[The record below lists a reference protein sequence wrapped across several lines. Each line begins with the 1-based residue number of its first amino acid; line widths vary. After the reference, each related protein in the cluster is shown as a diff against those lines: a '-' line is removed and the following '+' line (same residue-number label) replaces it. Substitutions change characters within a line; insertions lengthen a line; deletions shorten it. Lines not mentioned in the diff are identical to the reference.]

1 MGLCASLRA
10 YSQGRL
16 APLRPKIIVDTF
28 MKRIFHLSIISLT
41 LLGLALS
48 AKAAAALT
56 PQEVVARIQAQYDK
70 SGGFKAWFRQES
82 RLKGSTQGDAAE
94 GWMYF
99 KKPLQMRWQYENPP
113 AQKKE
118 VISDGK
124 QVWMYLP
131 QDQLAMVYPLNQ
143 VMRSDLVMRFFSGIG
158 QINEEFKISWQR
170 PPKEG
175 ADYAIEL
182 APRQPQMELKALTL
196 TIDPQ
201 TYQVKRFEFTNAL
214 EEETRFAFTRIQMD
228 YQASPGFFTFTPP
241 PGVQVVK
248 EGQTAR

>member
-1 MGLCASLRA
+1 
-10 YSQGRL
+10 
-16 APLRPKIIVDTF
+16 
-28 MKRIFHLSIISLT
+28 MKKFYQIGVFWTVLVLI
-41 LLGLALS
+41 LALGAQPS
-48 AKAAAALT
+48 AALT

-82 RLKGSTQGDAAE
+82 RLKGATQGDMAE

-99 KKPLQMRWQYENPP
+99 KKPLKMRWQYENPP

-131 QDQLAMVYPLNQ
+131 QDQLVMVYPLNQ
-143 VMRSDLVMRFFSGIG
+143 VLRSDLVMRFFSGIG
-158 QINEEFKISWQR
+158 QVNEEFQISWHR

-175 ADYAIEL
+175 SDYVIDLVPRKPQIEL
-182 APRQPQMELKALTL
+182 KRLTL
-196 TIDPQ
+196 TIDPE
-201 TYQVKRFEFTNAL
+201 TYQVKRLEFTNAL
-214 EEETRFAFTRIQMD
+214 GEETRFAFFRIQMD
-228 YQASPGFFTFTPP
+228 YQAPPGFFTFSPP

-248 EGQTAR
+248 EIPGSG

>member
-1 MGLCASLRA
+1 MTKIF
-10 YSQGRL
+10 RL
-16 APLRPKIIVDTF
+16 GF
-28 MKRIFHLSIISLT
+28 MVGALLSFAIGS
-41 LLGLALS
+41 
-48 AKAAAALT
+48 AAALE
-56 PQEVVARIQAQYDK
+56 PQEVVTRIQGQYDK

-82 RLKGSTQGDAAE
+82 RLKGATQGEMAE

-113 AQKKE
+113 AQRKE

-158 QINEEFKISWQR
+158 QINEEFRIAWQR
-170 PPKEG
+170 PPREG
-175 ADYAIEL
+175 SDYAIEL
-182 APRQPQMELKALTL
+182 VPRQPQMELKALSL

-201 TYQVKRFEFTNAL
+201 SYQVKRLEFTNAL
-214 EEETRFAFTRIQMD
+214 GEETRFAFTRIQMD
-228 YQASPGFFTFTPP
+228 YQAAPGFFTFTPP

-248 EGQTAR
+248 EGQAGQKP

>member
-1 MGLCASLRA
+1 
-10 YSQGRL
+10 
-16 APLRPKIIVDTF
+16 
-28 MKRIFHLSIISLT
+28 MKKIFHLGIISLA
-41 LLGLALS
+41 LLSLALNVES
-48 AKAAAALT
+48 AAALT

-82 RLKGSTQGDAAE
+82 RLKGSTQGDVAE

-99 KKPLQMRWQYENPP
+99 KKPLKMRWQYENPP

-158 QINEEFKISWQR
+158 KINEEFNITWQR

-175 ADYAIEL
+175 SDYAIEL

-196 TIDPQ
+196 TIDPE
-201 TYQVKRFEFTNAL
+201 TYQVKRLEFTNAL
-214 EEETRFAFTRIQMD
+214 GEETRFAFTRIQMD
-228 YQASPGFFTFTPP
+228 FQASPGFFNFTPP

-248 EGQTAR
+248 EGQTAK